1 MSTAGKRIAV
11 AVTAVILG
19 LGGLA
24 LSARADDPGGP
35 SGPGDGPGMAG
46 PPPAA
51 AFDGPGGPQMHRGFR
66 PEMDQRRP
74 GLDLTDAQRQKIKSI
89 LDSHKDQ
96 IVQTVQATLEKRQAL
111 HDATA
116 AANPDEKAIRAAA
129 DDLGRALGDEAVLT
143 AKTRQ
148 EILPVL
154 SDTQRQQL
162 GQRHVATDRAVEQF
176 FHRILEDQ

>member
-11 AVTAVILG
+11 AVTAAMLG

-24 LSARADDPGGP
+24 LSARGDDPSGP
-35 SGPGDGPGMAG
+35 SGPGDGPGMGG
-46 PPPAA
+46 PPPA
-51 AFDGPGGPQMHRGFR
+51 AFDGPGGPPMHRGFR
-66 PEMDQRRP
+66 PEMDRRP
-74 GLDLTDAQRQKIKSI
+74 PGVDLTDAQRQKIKSI

-96 IVQTVQATLEKRQAL
+96 IVQTVQATVERRQAL
-111 HDATA
+111 HDATT

-162 GQRHVATDRAVEQF
+162 SQRHIATDRAVEQF
-176 FHRILEDQ
+176 LHRIMDDQ